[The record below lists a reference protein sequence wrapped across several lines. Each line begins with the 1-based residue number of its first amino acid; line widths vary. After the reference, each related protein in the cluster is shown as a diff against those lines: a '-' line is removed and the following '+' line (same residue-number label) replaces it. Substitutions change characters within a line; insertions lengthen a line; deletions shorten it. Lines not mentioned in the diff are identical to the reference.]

1 MNTDNLRK
9 MIYSAWGS
17 ARKALASPNMRRYR
31 AWLFQV
37 YILAALLAFSFL
49 AFMANTI
56 PYFSLDLVF
65 TRWLQADIPTWFG
78 VLLQWVSWIG
88 FAIQSIVLI
97 SLVAILLGT
106 LGLRWEAIV
115 SILAGV
121 SSGALNTL
129 VKIVIRRPRPTEDLV
144 HVFQSLNSYSFPS
157 GHTMFYMTFF
167 GFLLFLA
174 FVLLKH
180 SWKRRLLI
188 FLLSALIILI
198 GPSRM
203 YLGEHW
209 GSDVL
214 AGYLLGSLTLI
225 LTIQIYHW
233 GKKRYVVEQPVA
245 PENTAPKPTKQVLQ
259 EDLKIT
265 PRIPVTSEKAE
276 KHEHRADRTKPK

>member
-1 MNTDNLRK
+1 
-9 MIYSAWGS
+9 
-17 ARKALASPNMRRYR
+17 
-31 AWLFQV
+31 
-37 YILAALLAFSFL
+37 
-49 AFMANTI
+49 
-56 PYFSLDLVF
+56 
-65 TRWLQADIPTWFG
+65 
-78 VLLQWVSWIG
+78 VSWIG

-188 FLLSALIILI
+188 
-198 GPSRM
+198 SRM